1 MCNNWYMPT
10 GAKPEPSEFT
20 KYIANYISAVIEERG
35 IKKLHLAA
43 DVGISRP
50 QLVNMLQGKKH
61 WDLDNLKVVC
71 DALGIDIVKLVQD
84 AERSMNVPPVLS
96 VIAGGKNGV
105 FDFDNSVELDIAA
118 TDMPDTGEPI
128 TP

>member
-1 MCNNWYMPT
+1 MPT

-20 KYIANYISAVIEERG
+20 KYIANYISTVVEARE
-35 IKKLHLAA
+35 IKKLRLAA

-71 DALGIDIVKLVQD
+71 DHLGINMVKLVKD
-84 AERSMNVPPVLS
+84 AEHSTNAPSVFS

-105 FDFDNSVELDIAA
+105 FDFDNSIELDIAA